1 MRVETFPETSL
12 QVERIIQIQGIMRR
26 IIVLF
31 LSLCAI
37 TICLESC
44 HRKQQ
49 QESEQVEVETVEMN
63 PAAIGAGTD
72 NTYNDTLSGKKVE
85 EKYGDNQAKVVV
97 YYKVD
102 ENGVLTDEK
111 YREVFYY
118 DSTHY
123 KYTEGNIVN
132 QTKRDGDWFAY
143 HKNGNLCT
151 EAHYVNGKEEGM
163 YKVYH
168 DNGYLYYAG
177 EYRHGLKEGTWKFYD
192 EQGRL
197 MYSQIYENGNLKE
210 TKQINNNQ

>member
-1 MRVETFPETSL
+1 MRAA
-12 QVERIIQIQGIMRR
+12 
-26 IIVLF
+26 VLL
-31 LSLCAI
+31 LSGCA
-37 TICLESC
+37 LLLALSAC
-44 HRKQQ
+44 HGKKV
-49 QESEQVEVETVEMN
+49 QEQPQEEVETVEIN
-63 PAAIGAGTD
+63 QAAIGAGAD
-72 NTYNDTLSGKKVE
+72 NTYNDTLPGKKVE
-85 EKYGDNQAKVVV
+85 EMYGDHQAKIVS

-102 ENGVLTDEK
+102 ENGQLTDEK

-118 DSTHY
+118 DSSHY

-177 EYRHGLKEGTWKFYD
+177 EYHEGLKEGEWKFYND
-192 EQGRL
+192 QGRL
-197 MYSQIYENGNLKE
+197 IYTEMYEHGIKKEIRQIK
-210 TKQINNNQ
+210 

>member
-1 MRVETFPETSL
+1 MMRVA
-12 QVERIIQIQGIMRR
+12 
-26 IIVLF
+26 VLF
-31 LSLCAI
+31 LSACALI
-37 TICLESC
+37 LSFGSC
-44 HRKQQ
+44 KGKAKQAQ
-49 QESEQVEVETVEMN
+49 EQVEVETVEMN

-72 NTYNDTLSGKKVE
+72 NTYNDTLPGKKVE
-85 EKYGDNQAKVVV
+85 EQYGDNQAKVVA

-111 YREVFYY
+111 YREVYYY

-123 KYTEGNIVN
+123 KYTEGNIVS
-132 QTKRDGDWFAY
+132 QSKRDGDWFAY

-177 EYRHGLKEGTWKFYD
+177 EYRQGLKEGLWKFYD

-197 MYSQIYENGNLKE
+197 MYSQIYENGRLKE
-210 TKQINNNQ
+210 TKQINDNQ